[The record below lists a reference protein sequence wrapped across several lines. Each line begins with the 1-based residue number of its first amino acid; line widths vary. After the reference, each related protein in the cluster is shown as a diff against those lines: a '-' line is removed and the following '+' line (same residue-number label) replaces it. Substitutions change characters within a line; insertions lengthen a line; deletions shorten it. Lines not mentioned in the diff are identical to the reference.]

1 MQFAQAGPYLE
12 TFVIAR
18 GAAAQIFKILD
29 AHAIINASKNR
40 GETPQDVKG
49 TIEFKDV
56 HFHYPSRPNVKV
68 LYDFKE
74 NFRKKMVYFIFFR
87 FCKDSI

>member
-18 GAAAQIFKILD
+18 GAAFQIFKILETRST
-29 AHAIINASKNR
+29 INDSKNT
-40 GETPQDVKG
+40 GETPQDIKG

-56 HFHYPSRPNVKV
+56 HFHYPSRPDVKV
-68 LYDFKE
+68 LYNFKE
-74 NFRKKMVYFIFFR
+74 NCI
-87 FCKDSI
+87 